1 MGPMSRTKIII
12 TSGLIASLIAILF
25 PPWIVSGPYLGVKV
39 VSSLGYNFIF
49 SPPEFKFSSVISP
62 TINWQILLIEFLGI
76 AILTGIALL
85 ITYKK

>member
-25 PPWIVSGPYLGVKV
+25 PPWI
-39 VSSLGYNFIF
+39 SSTDYGGNVLSSQREYHFIF
-49 SPPEFKFSSVISP
+49 TPPALLPFESIF
-62 TINWQILLIEFLGI
+62 INWQILLIELLGI
-76 AILTGIALL
+76 AILTCIVLL